1 MRQKISV
8 GGILITA
15 FLSTLSSFACGAS
28 LATPYTKPH
37 GWATDNVF
45 LGRWQGLSTAGMA
58 VIDVLTVEPN
68 RVSWGNK
75 ANGICSSDYS
85 VEFLPWGRPGTYPD
99 QLIPPSESSDVVFRV
114 VRLTLQ
120 ATPCHTGDASILLAK
135 PLGGSDELQ
144 VNSYDAKG
152 RFTGSYG
159 SFERIRP

>member
-1 MRQKISV
+1 M
-8 GGILITA
+8 ITA
-15 FLSTLSSFACGAS
+15 ALSL
-28 LATPYTKPH
+28 LAAMKGGELQAAPNTKPH
-37 GWATDNVF
+37 GWTTDNVF

-58 VIDVLTVEPN
+58 VIGVLTVEPN

-114 VRLTLQ
+114 VRLTLEP
-120 ATPCHTGDASILLAK
+120 TPCHTGDASILLAK
-135 PLGGSDELQ
+135 PLDGSDELQ